1 MNTTSTTVRA
11 TRGLQALAWVLAV
24 LALVL
29 LMMWWKPWASADDD
43 NDVTRA
49 DAETGV
55 NAEPGLDLYPTAQR
69 APAPK
74 LEGTTLDGE
83 PFALSRLAGDIVV
96 INVWGSWCAPCRAET
111 PDLVRVAT
119 DEARRGVSFVGINT
133 RDNPDAAKAFVRANK
148 VAYPSVIDHN
158 GEVLLALRD
167 TIPTTAVPTSVVIDR
182 QGRIAARVIGP
193 VTYTTLK
200 GLLDDEIAASKA
212 TR

>member
-1 MNTTSTTVRA
+1 MKAAA
-11 TRGLQALAWVLAV
+11 TPVQVTRWLHALAAV
-24 LALVL
+24 LTVVALVL
-29 LMMWWKPWASADDD
+29 LLVWWEPWSSNDDSA
-43 NDVTRA
+43 VSRA
-49 DAETGV
+49 DAGTGV
-55 NAEPGLDLYPTAQR
+55 VAEPGLDLYPATSR
-69 APAPK
+69 APAPT
-74 LEGTTLDGE
+74 LEGTTLDGK
-83 PFALSRLAGDIVV
+83 PFALSQLAGDIVV

-119 DEARRGVSFVGINT
+119 DQARHGVSFVGINT

-148 VAYPSVIDHN
+148 VAYPSVVDHN

-182 QGRIAARVIGP
+182 QGRIAARIIGP